1 MLVLKL
7 VYNEDLDFIREIQ
20 ELKTMLKKKNIIIGV
35 VESIETNIHM
45 IKIICDDECYNEKVK
60 KIIDLYVSNILY
72 KIVIDKYKEKEM
84 FDFLI
89 DTYFFLK
96 QDEIIEVEEEIMK
109 VLYCEEDL
117 KNENLVYYMN
127 KMNAVIRKIQD
138 CLQENTEI
146 NINGFITFRMKDLR
160 EDIEGIIDKVVEN
173 YMVEKEYKE
182 FVKLL
187 KYFVDI
193 QESKIEEID
202 ICIGENGNYSIRDG
216 DGNDI
221 FNEFMKELAECRVD
235 TDANIEDV
243 IISGLITNVPKKV
256 VIHGKENCS
265 NKEFLETISNVFGE
279 RVSYCQGCSIC
290 TIPKIKF

>member
-127 KMNAVIRKIQD
+127 KMNTVIRKIQD

-202 ICIGENGNYSIRDG
+202 ICIGENGNYSIRD
-216 DGNDI
+216 DHGNDI

-256 VIHGKENCS
+256 VIHGKENCE
-265 NKEFLETISNVFGE
+265 NKEFLETISSVFGE

-290 TIPKIKF
+290 ALPKIKF

>member
-20 ELKTMLKKKNIIIGV
+20 ELRTILKKKNIIIGV
-35 VESIETNIHM
+35 VESVEKNTHM

-96 QDEIIEVEEEIMK
+96 QDEIIEVEDAIMK
-109 VLYCEEDL
+109 VLYSEECFKNEDL
-117 KNENLVYYMN
+117 VYCMN
-127 KMNAVIRKIQD
+127 KMNAVTTKIQE
-138 CLQENTEI
+138 CLEENIEI
-146 NINGFITFRMKDLR
+146 NINGFITFRMKELR

-202 ICIGENGNYSIRDG
+202 ICIGENGNYAIRD
-216 DGNDI
+216 DAGNDI
-221 FNEFMKELAECRVD
+221 FNDFMKELAECRVD

-243 IISGLITNVPKKV
+243 IISGLITNAPKNV
-256 VIHGKENCS
+256 VIHGKNNCK
-265 NKEFLETISNVFGE
+265 NKEFLETIANVFGE
-279 RVSYCQGCSIC
+279 RVSYCDSCSIC
-290 TIPKIKF
+290 KIPKIKF

>member
-7 VYNEDLDFIREIQ
+7 VYNEDLDFVREIQ
-20 ELKTMLKKKNIIIGV
+20 ELRTILKKKNITIGI
-35 VESIETNIHM
+35 VESVENSIHN
-45 IKIICDDECYNEKVK
+45 IKIICDDECYDEKVK
-60 KIIDLYVSNILY
+60 KIINLYVSNILY

-109 VLYCEEDL
+109 VLYCEESL
-117 KNENLVYYMN
+117 KNENLVYCMN
-127 KMNAVIRKIQD
+127 KLNIVTKKIQD
-138 CLQENTEI
+138 CLEENTEI
-146 NINGFITFRMKDLR
+146 NINGFITFRMKELR
-160 EDIEGIIDKVVEN
+160 EDIEEIIDKVVEN
-173 YMVEKEYKE
+173 YMVEKEYRE

-202 ICIGENGNYSIRDG
+202 ICIGENGNYSIRDNTG
-216 DGNDI
+216 KDI

-243 IISGLITNVPKKV
+243 IISGLITNAPKNV
-256 VIHGKENCS
+256 VIHGKENCT
-265 NKEFLETISNVFGE
+265 NKEFLETIINVFGE
-279 RVSYCQGCSIC
+279 RVSYCEGCSIC
-290 TIPKIKF
+290 TISKIKF

>member
-127 KMNAVIRKIQD
+127 KMNTVIRKIQD

-160 EDIEGIIDKVVEN
+160 EDIEEIIDKVVEN

-202 ICIGENGNYSIRDG
+202 ICIGENGNYSIRD
-216 DGNDI
+216 DHGNDI

-256 VIHGKENCS
+256 VIHGKENCG
-265 NKEFLETISNVFGE
+265 NKEFLETISSVFGE
-279 RVSYCQGCSIC
+279 SVSYCQGCSIC
-290 TIPKIKF
+290 TLPKIKF

>member
-7 VYNEDLDFIREIQ
+7 VYNDDLDFVREIQ
-20 ELKTMLKKKNIIIGV
+20 DLRSILKKKNITIGV
-35 VESIETNIHM
+35 VESVESNTHM
-45 IKIICDDECYNEKVK
+45 IKILCNDECYNEKVK
-60 KIIDLYVSNILY
+60 NIIDLYVSNILY

-96 QDEIIEVEEEIMK
+96 QDEIIEVEESIMK
-109 VLYCEEDL
+109 VLYCEESL
-117 KNENLVYYMN
+117 KDEKLVYCMN
-127 KMNAVIRKIQD
+127 KMNAVTEKIKD
-138 CLQENTEI
+138 CLEENTEI
-146 NINGFITFRMKDLR
+146 NINGFITFRMKELR
-160 EDIEGIIDKVVEN
+160 EDIEKIIDKVVEN

-193 QESKIEEID
+193 QESKIDEID
-202 ICIGENGNYSIRDG
+202 ICIGETGNYSIRDENG
-216 DGNDI
+216 KDI

-243 IISGLITNVPKKV
+243 IISGLITNAPKKV
-256 VIHGKENCS
+256 VIHGRENCN
-265 NKEFLETISNVFGE
+265 NKEFLETISNVFGD
-279 RVSYCQGCSIC
+279 RVDECSGCSIC

>member
-7 VYNEDLDFIREIQ
+7 VYNEDIDFVREIQ
-20 ELKTMLKKKNIIIGV
+20 ELRTILKKKNITIGI
-35 VESIETNIHM
+35 VESVENNIHN
-45 IKIICDDECYNEKVK
+45 IKIICDDECYDEKVK

-109 VLYCEEDL
+109 VLYCEESL
-117 KNENLVYYMN
+117 KNENLVYCMN
-127 KMNAVIRKIQD
+127 KVNIVTKKIQD
-138 CLQENTEI
+138 CLEENTEI

-160 EDIEGIIDKVVEN
+160 EDIEEIIDKVVEN
-173 YMVEKEYKE
+173 YMVEKEYRE

-202 ICIGENGNYSIRDG
+202 ICIGENGNYSIRDNTG
-216 DGNDI
+216 KDI

-243 IISGLITNVPKKV
+243 IISGLITNAPKNV
-256 VIHGKENCS
+256 VIHGKENCT
-265 NKEFLETISNVFGE
+265 NKEFLETIINVFGE
-279 RVSYCQGCSIC
+279 RVSYCEGCSIC
-290 TIPKIKF
+290 TISKIKF

>member
-7 VYNEDLDFIREIQ
+7 VYNEDLHFIREIQ
-20 ELKTMLKKKNIIIGV
+20 ELRTILKKKNIIIGV
-35 VESIETNIHM
+35 VESIESNTHM
-45 IKIICDDECYNEKVK
+45 IKILCDDECYNEKVK
-60 KIIDLYVSNILY
+60 RIIDLYVSNILY
-72 KIVIDKYKEKEM
+72 KIVIDKYKDKEM

-109 VLYCEEDL
+109 VLYCQEALE
-117 KNENLVYYMN
+117 NENLVYYMN
-127 KMNAVIRKIQD
+127 KMNAVTKKIQD

-160 EDIEGIIDKVVEN
+160 EDIEAIIDKVVEN

-256 VIHGKENCS
+256 VIHGKENCT

-290 TIPKIKF
+290 RIPKIKF

>member
-117 KNENLVYYMN
+117 KNENLVYCMN
-127 KMNAVIRKIQD
+127 KMNTVIRKIQD
-138 CLQENTEI
+138 CLEENTEI

-160 EDIEGIIDKVVEN
+160 EDIEEIIDKVVEN

-202 ICIGENGNYSIRDG
+202 ICIGENGNYSIRD
-216 DGNDI
+216 DHGNDI

-256 VIHGKENCS
+256 VIHGKENCG
-265 NKEFLETISNVFGE
+265 NKEFLETIASVFGE

-290 TIPKIKF
+290 TLPKIKF

>member
-20 ELKTMLKKKNIIIGV
+20 DLRTILKKKNIIIGV
-35 VESIETNIHM
+35 VESVEKNTHM

-96 QDEIIEVEEEIMK
+96 QDEIIEVEDAIMK
-109 VLYCEEDL
+109 VLYSEECFKNEDL
-117 KNENLVYYMN
+117 VYCMN
-127 KMNAVIRKIQD
+127 KMNAVTTKIQE
-138 CLQENTEI
+138 CLEENIEI
-146 NINGFITFRMKDLR
+146 NINGFITFRMKELR

-202 ICIGENGNYSIRDG
+202 ICIGENGNYSIRD
-216 DGNDI
+216 DAGNDI
-221 FNEFMKELAECRVD
+221 FNDFMKELAECRVD

-243 IISGLITNVPKKV
+243 IISGLITNAPKNV
-256 VIHGKENCS
+256 VIHGKNNCN
-265 NKEFLETISNVFGE
+265 NKEFLETIANVFGE
-279 RVSYCQGCSIC
+279 RVSYCESCSIC
-290 TIPKIKF
+290 KVSKIKI

>member
-7 VYNEDLDFIREIQ
+7 VYNDDLDFVREIQ
-20 ELKTMLKKKNIIIGV
+20 ELRSILKKKNITIGI
-35 VESIETNIHM
+35 VESVENINHI
-45 IKIICDDECYNEKVK
+45 IKIICDDECYDEKVK

-109 VLYCEEDL
+109 VLYCEESL
-117 KNENLVYYMN
+117 KDEKLVYCMN
-127 KMNAVIRKIQD
+127 KMNVVIKKIQE
-138 CLQENTEI
+138 CLEENTEI
-146 NINGFITFRMKDLR
+146 NINGFITFRMKELR

-187 KYFVDI
+187 KYFVNI
-193 QESKIEEID
+193 QESKIEEIE
-202 ICIGENGNYSIRDG
+202 ICIGENGNYSIRDN
-216 DGNDI
+216 DGRDI

-243 IISGLITNVPKKV
+243 IISGLITNAPKNV
-256 VIHGKENCS
+256 VIHGKENCR
-265 NKEFLETISNVFGE
+265 NKEFLETIINVFDE
-279 RVSYCQGCSIC
+279 RVSYCTGCSIC
-290 TIPKIKF
+290 TISKIKI

>member
-127 KMNAVIRKIQD
+127 KMNTVIRKIQD

-160 EDIEGIIDKVVEN
+160 EDIEEIIDKVVEN

-202 ICIGENGNYSIRDG
+202 ICIGENGNYSIRDD

-256 VIHGKENCS
+256 VIHGKENC
-265 NKEFLETISNVFGE
+265 
-279 RVSYCQGCSIC
+279 
-290 TIPKIKF
+290 KIKNF